1 MIASFS
7 PRFSISALVFCFA
20 LSTDVRAEQKISKKE
35 TNSTY
40 PHATEAIGSVR
51 QIYDGVLSPE
61 MAVNT
66 FRNIDRLFPT
76 HTILHAQKIL
86 PLPMAQRPLSNFR
99 MSDANRGGRPVEL
112 ETFLE
117 LNRVAGLLV
126 LKDGQIKLERYR
138 YGNTEHTRW
147 MSMSIAKSVTSTLI
161 GIAIQQG
168 KIASI
173 HDPVV
178 KYVPDLKNTAYQTA
192 SVRDVLMMASGVRW
206 SEAYS
211 DPRSDRRRLLEAQIA
226 QQSGGAMAVMKSLP
240 RQAEPGTLANYNTG
254 ETQIAAQVLR
264 NAIGKSL
271 ASYLSEQIWSRFGME
286 ADANWWLDS
295 PDGVEIGGSGISATL
310 RDYGRFGMFM
320 LSGGVVD
327 GKSVLPKGWAY
338 EATTPKILK
347 NGAPLQYGY
356 LWWPA
361 PDAQGQRD
369 AAYAA
374 IGIHGQYLYVNP
386 ATRVV
391 IVVWGAQPKP
401 ASGAVFDSWNFFSAV
416 SAALRD

>member
-1 MIASFS
+1 
-7 PRFSISALVFCFA
+7 
-20 LSTDVRAEQKISKKE
+20 
-35 TNSTY
+35 
-40 PHATEAIGSVR
+40 
-51 QIYDGVLSPE
+51 
-61 MAVNT
+61 
-66 FRNIDRLFPT
+66 
-76 HTILHAQKIL
+76 
-86 PLPMAQRPLSNFR
+86 
-99 MSDANRGGRPVEL
+99 
-112 ETFLE
+112 
-117 LNRVAGLLV
+117 
-126 LKDGQIKLERYR
+126 
-138 YGNTEHTRW
+138 
-147 MSMSIAKSVTSTLI
+147 
-161 GIAIQQG
+161 
-168 KIASI
+168 
-173 HDPVV
+173 
-178 KYVPDLKNTAYQTA
+178 
-192 SVRDVLMMASGVRW
+192 
-206 SEAYS
+206 
-211 DPRSDRRRLLEAQIA
+211 
-226 QQSGGAMAVMKSLP
+226 
-240 RQAEPGTLANYNTG
+240 
-254 ETQIAAQVLR
+254 
-264 NAIGKSL
+264 
-271 ASYLSEQIWSRFGME
+271 ME

-386 ATRVV
+386 VTRVV

-401 ASGAVFDSWNFFSAV
+401 AGGAVFDSWNFFSAV